1 MIKIYNT
8 LEVENSEINIILND
22 EDRWSFPLE
31 ELDYLLQNHKN
42 EEFVLIGDRLYE
54 RQSICSNG
62 RVY

>member
-1 MIKIYNT
+1 MIKIYST
-8 LEVENSEINIILND
+8 LEIENSEINIILND

-54 RQSICSNG
+54 K
-62 RVY
+62 